1 MTSVADILDRAARQC
16 SVASPASWVSATDP
30 TALEF
35 KDFLDETREDIVARC
50 DWIGPI
56 SKTVV
61 ITGTGDENYD
71 LPPDFLRLQRD
82 DYAVYE
88 RFRTRRPCVPVTR
101 DGEWEYIDELGV
113 TGAYRFYRL
122 QGYDGNWGIGFKMPL
137 DAGLTVVVSY
147 VSKNWVRNP
156 NVAAWVD
163 EGPSFEDNW
172 VENPEFAKSSFAT
185 DDDVCLLPRR
195 LVEAGIVWRFRR
207 RKALPY
213 QDVLSEYEILM
224 ARTLADTRTRRKIDF
239 SGRPVLR
246 SPFDIPVPDFIPP
259 L

>member
-35 KDFLDETREDIVARC
+35 KDFLDETREDIAARC

-61 ITGTGDENYD
+61 ITGTGDEDYA
-71 LPPDFLRLQRD
+71 LPSDFLRLQRD

-122 QGYDGNWGIGFKMPL
+122 QGYDGAWSIGFKMPL
-137 DAGLTVVVSY
+137 ETDLTVVVSY
-147 VSKNWVRNP
+147 VSTEWIVNGGTGK
-156 NVAAWVD
+156 
-163 EGPSFEDNW
+163 S
-172 VENPEFAKSSFAT
+172 EFTAG
-185 DDDVCLLPRR
+185 DDVCLLPRR

-207 RKALPY
+207 RKALAY
-213 QDVLSEYEILM
+213 QDVLAEYEILM

-246 SPFDIPVPDFIPP
+246 SSFDIPIPDFIPP
-259 L
+259 S